1 MQASADTKIW
11 IGRIYWKRIY
21 ESLYILSGRS
31 LLGKKVGSMSKPGNE
46 GNVTNTAVTLKA
58 VANHLGLSPGTVSSV
73 LNNAPSARH
82 IPQHTRNRIV
92 AAARELNYR
101 PNFFARSL
109 RKQRTYTLGVI
120 VADFADAYAALVI
133 AGIEKYARERDYS
146 FILGVHGQNP
156 DLLETC
162 SRLLLRRGVEGLITA
177 GLNTPAP
184 IPLPTVAVSGHGQHE
199 GVTNI
204 VLNHHRA
211 VQMAL
216 QHLRDLGHSDIA
228 FLVGHP
234 TSSDSGERW
243 KAICDVAPGLG
254 IPIRPE
260 LTMQIEG
267 MDSSPELGYPLGKR
281 LLAQGLPFT
290 ALFAFNDVSAIGAI
304 RAFREAGVRVPE
316 DISVVGFDDILG
328 AAYNHPSL
336 TTVRQPLRL
345 MGELATETLL
355 KKIENEGEYPVEIL
369 VDPEFVVRESTAP
382 RSTTFR
388 GIVA

>member
-1 MQASADTKIW
+1 MLTSRRFANQKVDSMLKGKI
-11 IGRIYWKRIY
+11 GTT
-21 ESLYILSGRS
+21 SSP
-31 LLGKKVGSMSKPGNE
+31 V
-46 GNVTNTAVTLKA
+46 VTLKS

-82 IPQHTRNRIV
+82 IPQNTRNRIV

-120 VADFADAYAALVI
+120 VADFADVYAALVI

-146 FILGVHGQNP
+146 FIMGVHGQNP

-162 SRLLLRRGVEGLITA
+162 SRLLLHRGVEGMITA
-177 GLNTPAP
+177 GLNTAQR
-184 IPLPTVAVSGHGQHE
+184 IPLPTVAVSGHGSHE

-204 VLNHHRA
+204 VLNHREA
-211 VQMAL
+211 VRLAL
-216 QHLRDLGHSDIA
+216 QHLVDLGHSEIA
-228 FLVGHP
+228 FIVGHP
-234 TSSDSGERW
+234 TSSDSQERW
-243 KAICDVAPGLG
+243 KAIREVAPTLGLE
-254 IPIRPE
+254 IRPE
-260 LTMQIEG
+260 LTKQIEG
-267 MDSSPELGYPLGKR
+267 MDSSPELGYPLGKQ
-281 LLAQGLPFT
+281 LLAQKTPFT

-316 DISVVGFDDILG
+316 DISVVGFDDVPG

-345 MGELATETLL
+345 MGELATQTLL
-355 KKIENEGEYPVEIL
+355 RRIEGEDEYPAEIL

-382 RSTTFR
+382 RSGTFR

>member
-1 MQASADTKIW
+1 
-11 IGRIYWKRIY
+11 
-21 ESLYILSGRS
+21 
-31 LLGKKVGSMSKPGNE
+31 MSKPGNE
-46 GNVTNTAVTLKA
+46 GNVTKTAVTLKA